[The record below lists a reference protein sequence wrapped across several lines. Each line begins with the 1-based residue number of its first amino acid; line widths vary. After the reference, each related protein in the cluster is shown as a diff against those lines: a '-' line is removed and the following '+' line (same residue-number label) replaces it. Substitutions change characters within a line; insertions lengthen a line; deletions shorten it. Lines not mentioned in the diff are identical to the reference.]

1 LQQRH
6 EDGKQRLLK
15 PGIPRLDGTRAR
27 EVRNGFT
34 QAILEGDREAQVVM
48 RDMRAGLKAGGGAVA
63 ALRVG
68 VAPGEGASAP
78 LFEKPVELYGA

>member
-1 LQQRH
+1 
-6 EDGKQRLLK
+6 
-15 PGIPRLDGTRAR
+15 
-27 EVRNGFT
+27 
-34 QAILEGDREAQVVM
+34 M

-78 LFEKPVELYGA
+78 LFEKPVELYGAEPGIFDSSTSSICSWSRNISA